1 MSSLVFTPGSC
12 PAERQRGRAR
22 LASCWG
28 QRRAAFKVV
37 APLCGPSQ
45 MKMWCSSLRRE
56 ASLPFPWAITPT
68 PQDVP
73 SALGHICY
81 LDQRGTLRYCQ
92 LRAGTATTRPHPRGV
107 EGSGHPREGAGRM
120 RLEGAQGTQRQ
131 WGCEVTGGG
140 ATCEPRLQAP
150 PLERASFPWTSLTK
164 HRFKGKIIKRFQMVT
179 EELQSPALG
188 PPSEPGALWNSAGH
202 TPRKPALSQPS
213 AQTGWAWAW
222 LPASSISRMWPCPSV
237 RVAAAGQRPVPRD
250 SHYGLSEGSSS
261 TLWAVTLSLGHPGSR
276 GTMV

>member
-1 MSSLVFTPGSC
+1 MPGSC
-12 PAERQRGRAR
+12 PAEWQRGRAR
-22 LASCWG
+22 LTSCWG
-28 QRRAAFKVV
+28 QRRAAFKVL
-37 APLCGPSQ
+37 APLCCPSQ
-45 MKMWCSSLRRE
+45 MKMWCSSPRRE

-73 SALGHICY
+73 SALGHTWY
-81 LDQRGTLRYCQ
+81 LDQRGTLWYCQ
-92 LRAGTATTRPHPRGV
+92 LRAGTATTRPHPRWV

-131 WGCEVTGGG
+131 WGCEVTAGG
-140 ATCEPRLQAP
+140 AMCEPRLQAP

-164 HRFKGKIIKRFQMVT
+164 HIFKGKIIKGFKMVT
-179 EELQSPALG
+179 EEHQTPALG

-222 LPASSISRMWPCPSV
+222 LPASCGHGPAHPSGWQLQASGQSPETLTTASV
-237 RVAAAGQRPVPRD
+237 RARPAHSGP
-250 SHYGLSEGSSS
+250 SPFPWATLAPGEPWSEA
-261 TLWAVTLSLGHPGSR
+261 L
-276 GTMV
+276 